1 LKKNN
6 LQVLNIYAG
15 SSGSAGLYIDSIYK
29 SLDKYYSQDV
39 IVSYHFPFKYG
50 RKLFY
55 RFTDLV
61 KPNIFHKITYVRFII
76 RYFELLF
83 TLLYSAAYI
92 LIYRPR
98 IVNYSFTSQINI
110 ELYFIKFISTFSKS
124 KILITAHDVI
134 PFQTNYNDFEKS
146 IRKRGCFFQLADKI
160 IVHNSNAENDLVNM
174 YNIKKSKI
182 LKYPFPIMN
191 LSHLKT
197 SLSPISLDKF
207 NLNKKEY
214 FLFTGHLRSEKG
226 VHILI
231 DAWSKYHEN
240 DDLKIKKLVIAGNIT
255 TDFTADFKENIIF
268 INRFLSDSEY
278 HLLIKNAFCVVLP
291 YTRGT
296 NSGIPSSVVTLN
308 TKLITSDIDMFKN
321 NSLVDKKFI
330 FKSGDSSDLS
340 KLLYNSCSM
349 RYDFSLIDNYD
360 KVFKSEIIKVYKNE
374 ID

>member
-1 LKKNN
+1 MKKKN
-6 LQVLNIYAG
+6 LQILNIYAG
-15 SSGSAGLYIDSIYK
+15 SSGSSGLYIDSIYK

-61 KPNIFHKITYVRFII
+61 NPNIFHKITLVRFII

-83 TLLYSAAYI
+83 ALLYSAAYI

-98 IVNYSFTSQINI
+98 IVNYSFTTQINI
-110 ELYFIKFISTFSKS
+110 ELYFLKFIRTFSNS

-146 IRKRGCFFQLADKI
+146 VRNRGYFFQLADKI
-160 IVHNSNAENDLVNM
+160 IIHNSNAENDLL
-174 YNIKKSKI
+174 NIYKIEKSKI
-182 LKYPFPIMN
+182 LKHPFPIMN
-191 LSHLKT
+191 LSNLKT

-207 NLNKKEY
+207 NLNKKDY

-231 DAWSKYHEN
+231 DAWAKYLKN
-240 DDLKIKKLVIAGNIT
+240 NNSKIKKLVIAGNTPI
-255 TDFTADFKENIIF
+255 DFTPDFEENIIF

-278 HLLIKNAFCVVLP
+278 YLLIKNAFCVVLP

-308 TKLITSDIDMFKN
+308 TKLITSDIEMFKN
-321 NSLVDKKFI
+321 NCLIDKKFI

-340 KLLYNSCSM
+340 KLLNDSCSM
-349 RYDFSLIDNYD
+349 TYDFSLIDNYEKD
-360 KVFKSEIIKVYKNE
+360 FRSEIIKVYNNE
-374 ID
+374 IV